1 MIKIP
6 LHRLELAL
14 KFAKKYKDCRLK
26 QIAHNVVIGNQEDD
40 NLLVFPC
47 YTQGN
52 EIEINLD
59 NNLKKIVA
67 FFKQQKIDNI
77 DIDDNGISVNNIHIN
92 INMTTKLSAHYL
104 DIYKSTYSSSNDDFE
119 LIYIYDQIYKI
130 FDFANFASNDPA
142 RLSINGVFISSNGEL
157 AATNGKRLITNQ
169 KVLVNRSP
177 HGSIIIPL
185 STIKHLKTIF
195 KERGFF
201 FYKHKTIKDLYKFS
215 NDVFTLYTTKQDGT
229 YPDYKRCFPTKKQE
243 IYICNGNDLYEAV
256 VQSYKRDVFDCCYID
271 IEFCGTLG
279 KIKVAA
285 DYGFSRKIDLCQMS
299 DRTDRVVKIN
309 PLYLDFLKGKSCV
322 KIKVID
328 HLQPIIVE
336 DNENKYVIMPMRG

>member
-59 NNLKKIVA
+59 NNLSKIVA
-67 FFKQQKIDNI
+67 FLKQQKIDNI
-77 DIDDNGISVNNIHIN
+77 DIDDNGISINNIHIN

-104 DIYKSTYSSSNDDFE
+104 DIYKSTYSSSNDDFD
-119 LIYIYDQIYKI
+119 LIYTHDQICKI
-130 FDFANFASNDPA
+130 FDFAPFASNDPA
-142 RLSINGVFISSNGEL
+142 RLSINGVFISSNGEM
-157 AATNGKRLITNQ
+157 AATNGRRLIVSQQQILAKN
-169 KVLVNRSP
+169 V
-177 HGSIIIPL
+177 SIDPVIIPL
-185 STIKHLKTIF
+185 TALNQLKMIF
-195 KERGFF
+195 PSGDFK
-201 FYKHKTIKDLYKFS
+201 FYRHKTIKDLYKFS
-215 NDVFTLYTTKQDGT
+215 NNVFTLYTTKQDGT

-256 VQSYKRDVFDCCYID
+256 VQSYKRDIFDNCSVD
-271 IEFCGTLG
+271 IEFCGGSG
-279 KIKVAA
+279 KIIVAA
-285 DYGFSRKIDLCQMS
+285 AYGFNRQIDLCQMS
-299 DRTDRVVKIN
+299 DKTHRVVKIN

-322 KIKVID
+322 KIKVAGD
-328 HLQPIIVE
+328 PVVFE
-336 DNENKYVIMPMRG
+336 DNEYKYVIMQMRG